1 MVQISETL
9 EGAFP
14 AFRCRVNVVLL
25 DPHTAITRDLLDSEG
40 ICASFTKPGQK
51 RVAQAV
57 YHALIRK
64 VQMPSHPLVQR
75 ASRGYFPKTL
85 PRISH
90 CFVVVDLVDKWVYKT
105 AAHLPNPRTC
115 SGPHYGAPSTS
126 GWEPR

>member
-64 VQMPSHPLVQR
+64 VQMRWRVVLGCR
-75 ASRGYFPKTL
+75 D
-85 PRISH
+85 H
-90 CFVVVDLVDKWVYKT
+90 CEKFD
-105 AAHLPNPRTC
+105 
-115 SGPHYGAPSTS
+115 GSTFS
-126 GWEPR
+126 SLWYVCGVCFGLFTEFFEFDW

>member
-9 EGAFP
+9 EGALLT
-14 AFRCRVNVVLL
+14 FRCRVDVAFRNRY
-25 DPHTAITRDLLDSEG
+25 AAMTRDLLDSEG

-75 ASRGYFPKTL
+75 ASRGYFPKSL
-85 PRISH
+85 
-90 CFVVVDLVDKWVYKT
+90 
-105 AAHLPNPRTC
+105 AAHIALFC
-115 SGPHYGAPSTS
+115 CC
-126 GWEPR
+126 